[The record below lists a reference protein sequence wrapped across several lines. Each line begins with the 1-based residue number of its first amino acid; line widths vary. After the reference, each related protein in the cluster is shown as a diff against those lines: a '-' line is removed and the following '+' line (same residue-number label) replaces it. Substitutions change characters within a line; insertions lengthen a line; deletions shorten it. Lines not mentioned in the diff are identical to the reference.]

1 MGIAN
6 VFRVASSAG
15 EDERFQELY
24 QAILQGTAEAP
35 RWYEDD
41 GLAFARWKS
50 RNRRVTDRMERIHR
64 AEQGIAP
71 VAFEETFQAAGRR
84 GYAACGGGYARAV
97 GEVRRY
103 QTATSLNAGFQP
115 NVVGAPAPMIGAP
128 LGRHVVTGVDV
139 GFDALSWFAE
149 GIISNPSTFVMSLP
163 GLGKSTFIR
172 KILMSHVAQGHVP
185 IVAGDIKKEYVG
197 FAQQVGGQVI
207 TLAPG
212 KGKINPLDA
221 GALGGIIPVLEANR
235 DALAAAGHGE
245 VIAEVKDKVR
255 HRQVTMV
262 ASLLSLG
269 RSGPVKDYETTL
281 ISCALREMYDD
292 PASQWD
298 WANPPLVSDL
308 IQHLDRGSDQLRWI
322 ARARSEEEWF
332 ARVDELILSLNSL
345 LDGATGQIFDG
356 HTTDPISVDS
366 TAVVMDVSSVD
377 RGDAAMKAAVI
388 LSAWSAAFGAVEAA
402 HTLADVGLR
411 RQKYF
416 ALTLDEMWQT
426 LGAAP
431 GLVARVDEISRLNR
445 TDATAL
451 YEITHTSEDLEAL
464 PTEEDRKKARGFI
477 ARAGAVVC
485 GGLPMEEINL
495 LQTTLRF
502 TAAEADRVVSWS
514 RGATPKRSR
523 NGGYKAPPPGRG
535 RFMIKPSKDGAPG
548 IPLQTV
554 LHATE
559 VELDLHNTNKRF
571 DDLYAVASQAIPAA
585 AAAVGASGAGGG
597 V

>member
-1 MGIAN
+1 MIPKWLKGRSRASDDDR
-6 VFRVASSAG
+6 FRV
-15 EDERFQELY
+15 LY
-24 QAILQGTAEAP
+24 AAILDGTAEAP
-35 RWYEDD
+35 RWHETD
-41 GLAFARWKS
+41 GMAFARWKS
-50 RNRRVTDRMERIHR
+50 RNRDVTDRMDRIKR
-64 AEQGIAP
+64 AEAGIAP
-71 VAFEETFQAAGRR
+71 VAFEETFSAASRR
-84 GYAACGGGYARAV
+84 GYAAPGGGYARAV
-97 GEVRRY
+97 GEARRY

-149 GIISNPSTFVMSLP
+149 GIISNPSAFVMSLP

-172 KILMSHVAQGHVP
+172 KILMNHVAQGHVP
-185 IVAGDIKKEYVG
+185 IIAGDIKREYVG
-197 FAQQVGGQVI
+197 FAEQVGGQVI

-212 KGKINPLDA
+212 KGRINPLDA
-221 GALGGIIPVLEANR
+221 GALGGIVPILEDNR
-235 DALAAAGHGE
+235 DRLAAEGKLG
-245 VIAEVKDKVR
+245 VIEEVKDKVR

-281 ISCALREMYDD
+281 ISCALREMY
-292 PASQWD
+292 ASEDSGFD
-298 WANPPLVSDL
+298 WASPPLVADL
-308 IQHLDRGSDQLRWI
+308 IDHLDRGTPELWRI
-322 ARARSEEEWF
+322 ARARTEAEWF

-345 LDGATGQIFDG
+345 LDGATGQIFNG

-445 TDATAL
+445 TDGTAL

-464 PTEEDRKKARGFI
+464 PTEEDRKKAKGFI

-485 GGLPMEEINL
+485 GGLPMEEIHL
-495 LQTTLRF
+495 LQNTLRF
-502 TAAEADRVVSWS
+502 TSAEADRVVSWS

-523 NGGYKAPPPGRG
+523 GGGRKAPPPGRG

-554 LHATE
+554 LHFTE

-571 DDLYAVASQAIPAA
+571 DDLYAAA
-585 AAAVGASGAGGG
+585 ERSPVGA
-597 V
+597 